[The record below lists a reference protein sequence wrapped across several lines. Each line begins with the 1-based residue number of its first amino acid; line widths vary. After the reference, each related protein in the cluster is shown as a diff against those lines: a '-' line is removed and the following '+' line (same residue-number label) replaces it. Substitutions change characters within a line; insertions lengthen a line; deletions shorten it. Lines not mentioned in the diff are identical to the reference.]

1 MFISKR
7 VLIISGVAAVTLA
20 AVIGFGFAFAFSHA
34 NQVSSQDTT
43 PSDTSTAVASV
54 TNVTTSQR
62 ACVLGV
68 VQSLSS
74 QSFVVSANQGKR
86 IVTVT
91 VNDQTMY
98 TKHGSQASFTF
109 VNLVVGDKVRVTVQ
123 GQCNRRDTSVLA
135 QSVMVLTSTGNPGA
149 LPTSS
154 PTP

>member
-1 MFISKR
+1 MFISRR
-7 VLIISGVAAVTLA
+7 VLIISGVAAVIFA
-20 AVIGFGFAFAFSHA
+20 GIIGFGLAFAFSHA
-34 NQVSSQDTT
+34 NQASSQDTT
-43 PSDTSTAVASV
+43 PSDTSTAVAS
-54 TNVTTSQR
+54 VTTSQR

-74 QSFVVSANQGKR
+74 QSFVVNANQGKR

-91 VNDQTMY
+91 VNDQTTY
-98 TKHGSQASFTF
+98 AKHGSQASFTF

>member
-1 MFISKR
+1 MFISRR
-7 VLIISGVAAVTLA
+7 VLIISGVAAVIFA
-20 AVIGFGFAFAFSHA
+20 GIIGFGLAFAFSHA
-34 NQVSSQDTT
+34 NQASSQDTT

-54 TNVTTSQR
+54 TTSQR
-62 ACVLGV
+62 ACILGV

-74 QSFVVSANQGKR
+74 QSFVVNANQGKR

-91 VNDQTMY
+91 VNDQTTY
-98 TKHGSQASFTF
+98 AKHGSQASFTF

>member
-7 VLIISGVAAVTLA
+7 ILIISGVAAVILA

-34 NQVSSQDTT
+34 NQASSQDTT
-43 PSDTSTAVASV
+43 PSDTSTAVAS
-54 TNVTTSQR
+54 VTTSQR

-86 IVTVT
+86 IVTVN

-135 QSVMVLTSTGNPGA
+135 QSVVVLTSTGNPGA
-149 LPTSS
+149 LPTAS